1 MGLICVNETSIPAYL
16 TALSGNV
23 SDKTSMPEM
32 AKLYL
37 EQFSAKEETPIL
49 VADSAMYGADN
60 LQQLSEVKWV
70 TRVPIT
76 LNEAKSL
83 VAESNQDMMQA
94 SEREGYFYHEVG
106 SGYGGIEQRWLVV
119 LYEPRREQELA
130 QLQKKIGRE
139 ANKLTK
145 ALNKLKREA
154 FNCKEDAQKALDDF
168 PKQWSFHLVT
178 GEIYDVMRFTQR
190 GRPNAGSPTVTEWKI
205 EAEFGPN
212 DEAITQPDQF
222 LGKYLIATNALDH
235 EKLPTEALLP
245 VYKDQHRSVERG
257 FRFLKDPLFFAS
269 RFFLKKPSRIMA
281 LLMIMGLSL
290 LIYALAEHE
299 LREQLQTQEQFIP
312 DQKGKPTQRPTM
324 RRVFQMF
331 EGIHI
336 LLIENDG
343 VRKQMVLNVQEIHRQ
358 IASLLGEPILKYY
371 TYPRK

>member
-1 MGLICVNETSIPAYL
+1 LLIGKGLEADDLNEDSFGRALDHVYEAGVSEVFAGVCAHALRVFGIPVRFSHIDTTAFSLEGQYEFEEADDEEEEVQPIRIVYGYSKDHRPDLKQAIMGLICVNETSIPAYL

-130 QLQKKIGRE
+130 QL
-139 ANKLTK
+139 
-145 ALNKLKREA
+145 
-154 FNCKEDAQKALDDF
+154 
-168 PKQWSFHLVT
+168 
-178 GEIYDVMRFTQR
+178 
-190 GRPNAGSPTVTEWKI
+190 
-205 EAEFGPN
+205 
-212 DEAITQPDQF
+212 
-222 LGKYLIATNALDH
+222 
-235 EKLPTEALLP
+235 
-245 VYKDQHRSVERG
+245 
-257 FRFLKDPLFFAS
+257 
-269 RFFLKKPSRIMA
+269 
-281 LLMIMGLSL
+281 
-290 LIYALAEHE
+290 
-299 LREQLQTQEQFIP
+299 
-312 DQKGKPTQRPTM
+312 
-324 RRVFQMF
+324 
-331 EGIHI
+331 
-336 LLIENDG
+336 
-343 VRKQMVLNVQEIHRQ
+343 
-358 IASLLGEPILKYY
+358 
-371 TYPRK
+371 